1 MNKTS
6 KYEYIEDI
14 KSLEQ
19 RLFHSFFYEEANE
32 ERKEILKD
40 YDITTISGYH
50 YQYQFMRDSFPDQN
64 VLIWYI
70 GDNKK
75 VQEEYIQLANQDDK
89 VKVLLIAEEIPE
101 NKK

>member
-40 YDITTISGYH
+40 Y
-50 YQYQFMRDSFPDQN
+50 
-64 VLIWYI
+64 
-70 GDNKK
+70 
-75 VQEEYIQLANQDDK
+75 E
-89 VKVLLIAEEIPE
+89 VKT
-101 NKK
+101 

>member
-1 MNKTS
+1 
-6 KYEYIEDI
+6 
-14 KSLEQ
+14 
-19 RLFHSFFYEEANE
+19 
-32 ERKEILKD
+32 
-40 YDITTISGYH
+40 
-50 YQYQFMRDSFPDQN
+50 MRDSFPDQN

-70 GDNKK
+70 NNDKK